1 MITMNEK
8 NEILVNETPQAR
20 AARLTAKAALLGGM
34 TKGVFF
40 LLCLLSV
47 LGFAFAVTYY
57 DKEGGKT
64 VALVGLIAGIVLL
77 LGAALGAALFSRAA
91 AKARKEAEAALHDL
105 YEGEDGLAREFCLS
119 IREETV
125 ENLKTILEEQKDSYT
140 AEEYAFVAKV
150 YEEKIK

>member
-1 MITMNEK
+1 MK
-8 NEILVNETPQAR
+8 NETLMNETPKAR
-20 AARLTAKAALLGGM
+20 AARLVAKAGLLSGL

-77 LGAALGAALFSRAA
+77 LGAAISAALFSRAA
-91 AKARKEAEAALHDL
+91 AKARKEAEVALHEL
-105 YEGEDGLAREFCLS
+105 YEGEDGLPKEFCLA
-119 IREETV
+119 IREESA

-140 AEEYAFVAKV
+140 AEEYAFVSKV

>member
-1 MITMNEK
+1 MNER
-8 NEILVNETPQAR
+8 NDIANETPKAR
-20 AARLTAKAALLGGM
+20 AARLAAKTALLSGL

-64 VALVGLIAGIVLL
+64 LATVGLVCGIVLL
-77 LGAALGAALFSRAA
+77 LGAALSAALFSRAA
-91 AKARKEAEAALHDL
+91 AKVRKEAEEALHAL
-105 YEGEDGLAREFCLS
+105 YEGEDGLPKEFCLS

-125 ENLKTILEEQKDSYT
+125 ENLKAILEEQKENYT
-140 AEEYAFVAKV
+140 EEEYAFIAKV
-150 YEEKIK
+150 YEEKIR